1 MKIGYICSQFQDNQI
16 MSRVLKGLIVDF
28 GRRRM
33 LKQEVLVDFAHL
45 SERLRLH
52 HVNLHTQSLRR
63 LWSYLQAA
71 EKPKRK
77 TLDRLAL
84 FAGFQTW
91 NDLRIALRGD
101 ADAQLNY
108 EDDPKSHD

>member
-1 MKIGYICSQFQDNQI
+1 MKFGYICRQFQDNQI

-33 LKQEVLVDFAHL
+33 LKQEVLVDFEHL